1 MKDSNIPY
9 NPAIDPVNIPTF
21 EKPNIEDFNEK
32 EFKKSDAYKKYVK
45 PLIDAEKSQKKSK
58 RASWWKANW
67 ISIVTL
73 IVAVLKLIATI
84 IFGLR

>member
-9 NPAIDPVNIPTF
+9 NPAIDPANIPTF
-21 EKPNIEDFNEK
+21 EKPNIEDFNSDD
-32 EFKKSDAYKKYVK
+32 FKKSDAYKKYVK
-45 PLIDAEKSQKKSK
+45 PLIDSEKSQRKSK
-58 RASWWKANW
+58 RVSWWKVNW

-73 IVAVLKLIATI
+73 IVAVLTLIATI

>member
-45 PLIDAEKSQKKSK
+45 PLVDLEKSQKKSK

-73 IVAVLKLIATI
+73 IVAVLTLIATI